1 MGRPRKDISKLIGK
15 RLHRS
20 RLVVLGYV
28 AKADSHRSALV
39 RCRCE
44 HGTETVTRLSYVLAR
59 HTVSCGCVKH
69 QRYTEHMQRA
79 VKGLSPTLTLR
90 CFLSFI
96 DPKAPK
102 PDLAD
107 DRIKAGYY
115 RRTEELKSLPN
126 SVMVTL
132 RERVIAHDD
141 YASIA
146 RDTGLHTAEVA
157 WLAKYVIR
165 PEARQ
170 RDRALLNIYK
180 AKNGREEEQR
190 WRRRRRER
198 KWGLDYEEW
207 RRERELQEE
216 RFSASELHNPGS
228 KASQKAWLDFDSLDF
243 AWHWMKT
250 SAPHMKLD
258 SDEQDLLRWFRE
270 TAERT
275 FQWRRD
281 NRREMARRQRE
292 KKWSDMAAAA

>member
-1 MGRPRKDISKLIGK
+1 
-15 RLHRS
+15 
-20 RLVVLGYV
+20 
-28 AKADSHRSALV
+28 
-39 RCRCE
+39 
-44 HGTETVTRLSYVLAR
+44 
-59 HTVSCGCVKH
+59 
-69 QRYTEHMQRA
+69 MQRA

-126 SVMVTL
+126 SVMVAL

-157 WLAKYVIR
+157 WLAKHVIR

-170 RDRALLNIYK
+170 RRVEQSISNEMKDHALLNILH
-180 AKNGREEEQR
+180 AKEGREYERKELREVQE
-190 WRRRRRER
+190 WRRKHRER
-198 KWGLDYEEW
+198 ERGLDCREW
-207 RRERELQEE
+207 RRERELREE

-228 KASQKAWLDFDSLDF
+228 KVSQKARLDFDSLDF

-250 SAPHMKLD
+250 NAPHMKLD
-258 SDEQDLLRWFRE
+258 SNEQDLLKWFRE

-281 NRREMARRQRE
+281 NRREMARRQSE
-292 KKWSDMAAAA
+292 KKWNDIEAAA

>member
-1 MGRPRKDISKLIGK
+1 
-15 RLHRS
+15 
-20 RLVVLGYV
+20 
-28 AKADSHRSALV
+28 
-39 RCRCE
+39 
-44 HGTETVTRLSYVLAR
+44 
-59 HTVSCGCVKH
+59 
-69 QRYTEHMQRA
+69 MQRA

-146 RDTGLHTAEVA
+146 RVTGLHTAEVA

-180 AKNGREEEQR
+180 AKNGREEELERLQEEQR
-190 WRRRRRER
+190 WRRGHRER
-198 KWGLDYEEW
+198 KWGVVDYEEW
-207 RRERELQEE
+207 RRERELREE

-228 KASQKAWLDFDSLDF
+228 KVSQKARLDFDSLDF
-243 AWHWMKT
+243 ACHWMKT
-250 SAPHMKLD
+250 NAPHMKRD

-281 NRREMARRQRE
+281 NRREMGRRQRE
-292 KKWSDMAAAA
+292 NRWSDIEAAA